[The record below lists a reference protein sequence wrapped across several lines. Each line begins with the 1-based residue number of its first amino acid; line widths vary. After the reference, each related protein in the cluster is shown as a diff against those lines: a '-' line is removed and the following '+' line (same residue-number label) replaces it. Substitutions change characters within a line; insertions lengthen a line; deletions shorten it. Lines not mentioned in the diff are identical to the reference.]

1 MKMIEI
7 GLKLRNNFIRWYIQ
21 KSCIEKL
28 QIILTLKFSCEFHD
42 IFQNSFIEHLRTKR
56 QKFMYFLYTV
66 FKTNKKRL

>member
-28 QIILTLKFSCEFHD
+28 QIIPTLKFSCEFHD
-42 IFQNSFIEHLRTKR
+42 IFQNSFFIEHLRTTKIHVHS
-56 QKFMYFLYTV
+56 LCCV
-66 FKTNKKRL
+66 